1 MNQSDYSYS
10 SLPNDIALKIASS
23 LEVPDLSSLGC
34 CSRVWREICGS
45 DCLWESLVKERWP
58 LLYEAVKDPNFKDW
72 RGFYV
77 KQHEEKKGQANSV
90 INLVEQCS
98 QSDSLK
104 VTDYLHAIRCLKTM
118 QFGFRDV
125 QMLLL
130 KQKLNV
136 LLNILQVPAFCIT
149 EALRNGKI
157 VDRQVCV
164 KWRQP
169 GRWFYGFRIRDGYHS
184 RCVYLEDLVTGEDD
198 GDVLTVLE
206 RGATR
211 EFLRVQV
218 FVVNSP
224 SSLWSSQTSNDWF
237 HVCVCIYIYLY
248 SVHVRMV

>member
-10 SLPNDIALKIASS
+10 TLPNDIALKIASS

-34 CSRVWREICGS
+34 CSRVWREICRS

-77 KQHEEKKGQANSV
+77 KQHEEKKGQADSV
-90 INLVEQCS
+90 INWVEQCS

-104 VTDYLHAIRCLKTM
+104 VIDYLHAIKCLKTM

-130 KQKLNV
+130 KQKLSV
-136 LLNILQVPAFCIT
+136 LLNLIGLHYCLNILQVPAFCIT
-149 EALRNGKI
+149 EALRSGKI

-169 GRWFYGFRIRDGYHS
+169 ERWFNGFRIRDGYHS
-184 RCVYLEDLVTGEDD
+184 LCVYLEDLVTGEDD
-198 GDVLTVLE
+198 GEVLTVLE
-206 RGATR
+206 RGATG

-224 SSLWSSQTSNDWF
+224 
-237 HVCVCIYIYLY
+237 
-248 SVHVRMV
+248 

>member
-10 SLPNDIALKIASS
+10 TLPNDIALKIASS
-23 LEVPDLSSLGC
+23 LEVRLLALSHLLLPLRCRIFHHWVVVLGF
-34 CSRVWREICGS
+34 G
-45 DCLWESLVKERWP
+45 ER
-58 LLYEAVKDPNFKDW
+58 YAGRIDW

-77 KQHEEKKGQANSV
+77 KQHEEKKGQADSV

-98 QSDSLK
+98 QSDSLE
-104 VTDYLHAIRCLKTM
+104 VIDYLHAIRCLKTM

-136 LLNILQVPAFCIT
+136 LLNLIGLHYCLNILQVPAFCIT
-149 EALRNGKI
+149 EALRGGKI
-157 VDRQVCV
+157 VDRRVCV

-169 GRWFYGFRIRDGYHS
+169 GRWFNGIRIQDGYHS

-198 GDVLTVLE
+198 GEVLTVLE

-211 EFLRVQV
+211 EILRVQV

-224 SSLWSSQTSNDWF
+224 
-237 HVCVCIYIYLY
+237 
-248 SVHVRMV
+248 